1 MRNFIL
7 KVILGISL
15 SIGFIE
21 ANAQVFPK
29 IIKKKSIPSNP
40 STTQERRNIE
50 LREFDQ
56 ESYLR
61 TLSSQTDSMIFQN
74 DVNLARIRSIISED
88 PDELIWAPTNQLIQI
103 SEQIQIDSIWVT
115 AYEYFS
121 SWDSKK
127 VDIYNFQVKDLQD
140 SVTLRLYDDEV
151 GELWRMPLD
160 SIKITSIFGPRWGR
174 GHYGT
179 DLDLET
185 GDPVYAAFDG
195 IVRVKAY
202 DRYGWGYYVL
212 VRHKN
217 GLESLYG
224 HLSKQLVGVGD
235 ELKAGELLGKGGST
249 GRSTGS
255 HLHYELRYRGLPFD
269 PQKVYDFPNRTIRY
283 QNLTISKS
291 LFDQVA
297 QARST
302 AYHRVRRGENL
313 GAIAR
318 RYGVSISQLTRLNG
332 ISTRTILRI
341 GQNLRVK

>member
-1 MRNFIL
+1 MGFI
-7 KVILGISL
+7 L
-15 SIGFIE
+15 SIGLFQ

-29 IIKKKSIPSNP
+29 IIKKNP
-40 STTQERRNIE
+40 VPAQSQERRNIE

-56 ESYLR
+56 AGYLR
-61 TLSSQTDSMIFQN
+61 TLSTQTDSLLFQN
-74 DVNLARIRSIISED
+74 NVNLARIRSIISED
-88 PDELIWAPTNQLIQI
+88 PFSLNWAPTNQLIQI

-121 SWDSKK
+121 NWDSRK
-127 VDIYNFQVKDLQD
+127 VDIYNFQIKDLQD
-140 SVTLRLYDDEV
+140 SVNLRLYDEGS
-151 GELWRMPLD
+151 GELWKMPLD
-160 SIKITSIFGPRWGR
+160 VIKITSIFGPRWGR

-185 GDPVYAAFDG
+185 GDPVYSGFDG
-195 IVRVKAY
+195 IVRVKSY

-224 HLSKQLVGVGD
+224 HLSKQLVEVGQ
-235 ELKAGELLGKGGST
+235 ELKAGDVLGKGGST

-269 PQKVYDFPNRTIRY
+269 PQKVYDFTNVDIRSK
-283 QNLTISKS
+283 NLLISKS

-297 QARST
+297 QARAA
-302 AYHRVRRGENL
+302 AYHRVKRGENL
-313 GAIAR
+313 GSIAR
-318 RYGVSISQLTRLNG
+318 RYGVSVSQITRLNG

-341 GQNLRVK
+341 GQSLRIK

>member
-1 MRNFIL
+1 MRSLIL
-7 KVILGISL
+7 KSILGFIL
-15 SIGFIE
+15 SIGLFQ

-29 IIKKKSIPSNP
+29 IIKKNPSNP
-40 STTQERRNIE
+40 AQSQERRNIE

-56 ESYLR
+56 EGYLR
-61 TLSSQTDSMIFQN
+61 TISTQTDSLLFQN
-74 DVNLARIRSIISED
+74 SVDLARIRSIISED
-88 PDELIWAPTNQLIQI
+88 PFSLNWAPTNQLIQI

-115 AYEYFS
+115 AYEYFAN
-121 SWDSKK
+121 WDSKK

-140 SVTLRLYDDEV
+140 SVTLRLYDEKI
-151 GELWRMPLD
+151 GELWKMPLD
-160 SIKITSIFGPRWGR
+160 VIKITSIFGPRWGR

-179 DLDLET
+179 DLDLNT
-185 GDPVYAAFDG
+185 GDPVYSGFDG
-195 IVRVKAY
+195 IVRVKSY

-224 HLSKQLVGVGD
+224 HLSKQLVEVGQ
-235 ELKAGELLGKGGST
+235 ELKAGDLLGKGGST

-269 PQKVYDFPNRTIRY
+269 PQKVYDFQKVDIRSKD
-283 QNLTISKS
+283 LIISKS

-297 QARST
+297 QARAA
-302 AYHRVRRGENL
+302 AYHRVKRGDNL
-313 GAIAR
+313 GSIAR
-318 RYGVSISQLTRLNG
+318 RYGVSVSQITRLNG